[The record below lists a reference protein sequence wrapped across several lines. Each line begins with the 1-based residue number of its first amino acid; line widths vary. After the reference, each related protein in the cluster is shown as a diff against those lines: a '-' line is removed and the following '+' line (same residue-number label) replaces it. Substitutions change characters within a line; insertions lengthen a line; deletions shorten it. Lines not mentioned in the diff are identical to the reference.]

1 MKAKEYYA
9 SIKEAIETGTA
20 TALKKAIDE
29 MFLGMNHEVQ
39 ELQKKRHVRFD
50 RGIFPIIKEMN
61 DKWNAV
67 VSLIENDYGE
77 SPIVRTD
84 SEKGGVEHETS
95 DRFGSESGAILE
107 EIFPDDPDLHWRR
120 WCRGDGCSG
129 GKSDPQSD
137 TVGSRGKPYQP

>member
-84 SEKGGVEHETS
+84 SETS
-95 DRFGSESGAILE
+95 GWQKSLSWRAIYE
-107 EIFPDDPDLHWRR
+107 RR
-120 WCRGDGCSG
+120 QTIH
-129 GKSDPQSD
+129 K
-137 TVGSRGKPYQP
+137 Y